1 MVRFRPSNNRWPPNY
16 LGRPLQ
22 WRLLALV
29 LGLGATLFLLNSARQ
44 PKTAKFLDRVFGP
57 AVEDPPI
64 SDAQIR
70 ELVNSLPPHSN
81 PQDAFRLPAPD
92 GVKQATS
99 AEYFRAVQPQLLES
113 IRDNTYFRSVETEAW
128 FHLLGILQKSLPEE
142 LAAAS
147 LGEVGYVQMVQ
158 QPHVYRG
165 RLVTVCGTVRRAEVV
180 EVAENNIGLQTYY
193 LLTVRPAGRQ
203 IWPIRIY
210 CLELPDGFPL
220 GKDVSASVVAHG
232 FFFKNWSYQWEG
244 GPGLAPIL
252 LARTVDWLDR
262 GSDL

>member
-16 LGRPLQ
+16 LSRPLQ

-29 LGLGATLFLLNSARQ
+29 LGLGATLFLLNSVRQ
-44 PKTAKFLDRVFGP
+44 PKAVKFLDRVFAP
-57 AVEDPPI
+57 AVEDPTI

-70 ELVNSLPPHSN
+70 ELVTSLPNNSN
-81 PQDAFRLPAPD
+81 PQDAFRMPAPD
-92 GVKQATS
+92 GAKQATS
-99 AEYFRAVQPQLLES
+99 AEYFKAVQPQLLES

-128 FHLLGILQKSLPEE
+128 FHLLDILQKSLPEE

-165 RLVTVCGTVRRAEVV
+165 RLVTICGTVRRAEVV

-220 GKDVSASVVAHG
+220 GEDVSASVVAHG

-252 LARTVDWLDR
+252 LARTVNWLDR

>member
-1 MVRFRPSNNRWPPNY
+1 MVRFRPSNRRPPNY

-22 WRLLALV
+22 WRLLALI

-81 PQDAFRLPAPD
+81 PQDAFRLSASD
-92 GVKQATS
+92 GVKQATA

-165 RLVTVCGTVRRAEVV
+165 RLVTVCGTARRAEVV

-220 GKDVSASVVAHG
+220 GEDVSASVIAHG

-252 LARTVDWLDR
+252 LARTVDWQDQ

>member
-1 MVRFRPSNNRWPPNY
+1 M
-16 LGRPLQ
+16 
-22 WRLLALV
+22 

-44 PKTAKFLDRVFGP
+44 PKTAKFLDRVFSP

-128 FHLLGILQKSLPEE
+128 FHLLAILQKSLPEE